1 MKTKQQLIIHPI
13 LTALYPPLA
22 LYLQNANRL
31 KVLDALPTLLLVAA
45 ATCLAWWLINR
56 WLKDL
61 ARSALVSS
69 VFFLLFFSFGHILP
83 ALSNLAQKY
92 LGLNL
97 APVLENHVRG
107 WSYLMLAL
115 LGLCFAALVYLVRR
129 ASGSLALITQ
139 FMNVVAI
146 ALAVMSVIQAAST
159 ASFSRQLLQEA
170 AQAEFTLDSPLSQI
184 APPSSP
190 VASLPDI
197 YYIILDG
204 YGRADILREN
214 YQYDNS
220 AFLDF
225 LRQQGFYVAESS
237 HANYGMTI
245 LSLASSL
252 NLAYLDPLAA
262 QVGPDSINPA
272 PLNDLIQNNGLSA
285 YLQSLGYTTAAF
297 ATGFAPTEL
306 RQADLYFA
314 PPVSLN
320 SYQNELLN
328 LTPLRIPLL
337 NLQYDLHGQKVQ
349 FALQQLTSLPHAN
362 GPLFSFVHILI
373 PHPPFVFDAAGTP
386 LHPDRE
392 FNLNDG
398 SHFTSVSGQEE
409 YVESYRNQLI
419 FANHLITEVIR
430 SIRTGDR
437 QAIIVLQSDHGPG
450 SQLDY
455 ESAAGSDIPE
465 RMSIL
470 NAYYFPDQEY
480 ALLYPEITPV
490 NTFRVILSQYLE
502 TPLDLLPDRSYF
514 SIMARPY
521 DFLDVTQQLDRP

>member
-1 MKTKQQLIIHPI
+1 MKTKPPFIIHPI
-13 LTALYPPLA
+13 VTALYPPLA

-31 KVLDALPTLLLVAA
+31 KLPDVLPTLLLVAV
-45 ATCLAWWLINR
+45 LAGIIWWLMNR

-61 ARSALVSS
+61 TRSALVSS
-69 VFFLLFFSFGHILP
+69 IFFLLFFSFGHVLP
-83 ALSNLAQKY
+83 AVSNLANKY
-92 LGLNL
+92 LGLDL

-107 WSYLMLAL
+107 WSYLMLVI
-115 LGLCFAALVYLVRR
+115 LGLCLAALVYLIQR
-129 ASGSLALITQ
+129 AAINLALITQ

-159 ASFSRQLLQEA
+159 ASFNRQLLQEA
-170 AQAEFTLDSPLSQI
+170 AQGDFQLASPLSQ
-184 APPSSP
+184 AVPTSGLP
-190 VASLPDI
+190 ASLPDI

-204 YGRADILREN
+204 YGRADILLEG
-214 YQYDNS
+214 YQYDNA

-225 LRQQGFYVAESS
+225 LSQQGFYVAENS

-272 PLNDLIQNNGLSA
+272 PLTDLIQNNELSA

-306 RQADLYFA
+306 RQADLYLA
-314 PPVSLN
+314 PSVSLN
-320 SYQNELLN
+320 GYQNELLN

-349 FALQQLTSLPHAN
+349 FALQQLVGLPHPN
-362 GPLFSFVHILI
+362 GPLFAFVHILI
-373 PHPPFVFDAAGTP
+373 PHPPFVFDAEGNP

-392 FNLNDG
+392 FTLNDG
-398 SHFTSVSGQEE
+398 SHFTSVAGRDE
-409 YVESYRNQLI
+409 YVYNYRSQLI
-419 FANHLITEVIR
+419 YTNRLVTETIQVIR
-430 SIRTGDR
+430 ATGR
-437 QAIIVLQSDHGPG
+437 QSVIILQSDHGPG
-450 SQLDY
+450 SRLDY
-455 ESAAGSDIPE
+455 ESATGSDIPE

-470 NAYYFPDQEY
+470 NAYYFPDQDY
-480 ALLYPEITPV
+480 ARLYPHITPV
-490 NTFRVILSQYLE
+490 NTFRVVLSQYLE

-514 SIMARPY
+514 SLMSRPY
-521 DFLDVTQQLDRP
+521 DFLDVTDQLANP